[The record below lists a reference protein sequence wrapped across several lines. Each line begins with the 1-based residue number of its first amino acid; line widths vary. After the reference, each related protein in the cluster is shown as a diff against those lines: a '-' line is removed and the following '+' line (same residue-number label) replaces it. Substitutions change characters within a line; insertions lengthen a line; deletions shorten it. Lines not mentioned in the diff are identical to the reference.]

1 MLHTATGWS
10 SMRVFI
16 SDRAHPAAPSLM
28 LEVQATDTVAYVKEL
43 IEEEDGTH
51 PQLQMLSFRGAA
63 PDQLEDH
70 RTLGVYNITD
80 GAILSLRVATDR
92 ASLLRVLGLPVT
104 ATTAEIKAAHHRLAR
119 MLHPDRQGGDRVRF
133 QSMQDAYEHVMADSH
148 GPTATAASVYTFSGS
163 PASWDATS
171 DWLPQAAHND
181 WTEKDHALY
190 EAVWRCDVRACLRL
204 LQEGARPDAY
214 QNDQWGG
221 TTLMLA
227 AQHGDVRLVA
237 ALLQHGASPFKTD
250 SGGIDARRWARRR
263 QQWKA
268 LELLEAAANR
278 AARL

>member
-1 MLHTATGWS
+1 
-10 SMRVFI
+10 MRVFV
-16 SDRAHPAAPSLM
+16 SDRAHPAAPSLV
-28 LEVQATDTVAYVKEL
+28 LEVKATYTVAHVKKL

-51 PQLQMLSFRGAA
+51 PQLQRLSFGAA
-63 PDQLEDH
+63 VPNQLEDH
-70 RTLGVYNITD
+70 RTLGAYNITD

-92 ASLLRVLGLPVT
+92 ASLLRVLGLPVA
-104 ATTAEIKAAHHRLAR
+104 ATTAEVKAAHRRLAR
-119 MLHPDRQGGDRVRF
+119 MLHPDRQSGDRVRF
-133 QSMQDAYEHVMADSH
+133 QSMQDAYEHVMAGSH
-148 GPTATAASVYTFSGS
+148 GPNASAARVHTFSGS
-163 PASWDATS
+163 PTSWNAS

-190 EAVWRCDVRACLRL
+190 EAVWRCDVRSCLQL

-221 TTLMLA
+221 STLMLA

-237 ALLQHGASPFKTD
+237 ALLKHGASPFKTD

-268 LELLEAAANR
+268 LELIEAAAKR
-278 AARL
+278 IARL